1 MNCSA
6 KNVTETLLFLREKHS
21 AAQPDVA
28 RIKEFL
34 RRANNGIVTG
44 CDACGVLLQL
54 QLVTPCAHI
63 LCPACVK
70 ASMHAC
76 RVCEAAIDTDEFQLL
91 QPGCD
96 LAWHFEKLQLEDP
109 DWAVTIEEH
118 SKVRKVLQD
127 VYSLVPTA
135 VRAQLTTNISGSSSS
150 DSSADSGGGSC
161 SGSSSSAL
169 NSSARVKLEEGQS
182 NARPLKVIIYSQ
194 FRGVLDAVGDK
205 MYRYFGN
212 CPTAGWLK
220 RGEECVAEYFGTNKN
235 AELFKFKNNP
245 DCVVML
251 LSKQGAEGLDL
262 SFVTHIYLL
271 EEIWNKSE
279 EQQVISRAHRMGATG
294 QVKVIQLLMKDTVET
309 TMRDWVATNN
319 SSGTSATST
328 SSAKQ
333 KDLLQNNSHADDA
346 DCDDYEHDDDS
357 SQQQQQQQQQSVV
370 AKHTK
375 KNRKASGSTKSSD
388 FNRTVHFLKSL
399 KLTVNLNGIEQRPLL
414 IREHTAVTAT
424 TDSSTTTSN
433 RVLNGGA
440 SVQLQQRQLH
450 ANSLRMLATKQCKSI
465 LKNTN
470 RTTTINTNAY
480 TSHRKGASSKSKS
493 QHSTTATVK
502 KKCVSF
508 EEPTAE
514 ALNAVRDNDDDDDEQ
529 DNNAMDVIPP
539 VAAAAAALSPQ
550 QHQSPNRHTV
560 HASSSSSGGSSGSS
574 PNGQSESLKRKRDLF
589 DKQALFERRSEKI
602 TILEFNSNVNNGG
615 SSSSGDVQHGGSSS
629 SSSSSGGSSSSRS
642 SSSRS

>member
-1 MNCSA
+1 MQTLISYVCS
-6 KNVTETLLFLREKHS
+6 S
-21 AAQPDVA
+21 
-28 RIKEFL
+28 
-34 RRANNGIVTG
+34 
-44 CDACGVLLQL
+44 
-54 QLVTPCAHI
+54 
-63 LCPACVK
+63 
-70 ASMHAC
+70 
-76 RVCEAAIDTDEFQLL
+76 
-91 QPGCD
+91 
-96 LAWHFEKLQLEDP
+96 KLQ
-109 DWAVTIEEH
+109 T
-118 SKVRKVLQD
+118 
-127 VYSLVPTA
+127 
-135 VRAQLTTNISGSSSS
+135 
-150 DSSADSGGGSC
+150 
-161 SGSSSSAL
+161 
-169 NSSARVKLEEGQS
+169 
-182 NARPLKVIIYSQ
+182 
-194 FRGVLDAVGDK
+194 
-205 MYRYFGN
+205 
-212 CPTAGWLK
+212 
-220 RGEECVAEYFGTNKN
+220 
-235 AELFKFKNNP
+235 
-245 DCVVML
+245 
-251 LSKQGAEGLDL
+251 GAEGLDL

-346 DCDDYEHDDDS
+346 DCDDHEPDDDS

-399 KLTVNLNGIEQRPLL
+399 KLTVNLNGKEQRPLL
-414 IREHTAVTAT
+414 IREHTAA

-470 RTTTINTNAY
+470 RTTTINTNAN
-480 TSHRKGASSKSKS
+480 TSHRKGSSSKSKS

-502 KKCVSF
+502 KKCVRF

-514 ALNAVRDNDDDDDEQ
+514 ALNAVRDNDEDDDEQ
-529 DNNAMDVIPP
+529 DNNAMDVISP
-539 VAAAAAALSPQ
+539 VAAAAALSPQ

-602 TILEFNSNVNNGG
+602 TILEFNNSA
-615 SSSSGDVQHGGSSS
+615 SSSNSSNGDVQHGGSSS

-642 SSSRS
+642 NNRS